1 MPDADN
7 SFLIE
12 PDELTKLVGGNIVI
26 IDARKPGE
34 FKTGHI
40 PGALP
45 FSTYELFAVD
55 TQLEG
60 MKAFAAAMANR
71 FMVAGVSL
79 DKPVIVYDED
89 TGMRAAREMWLLE
102 FLGHRN
108 VRMLHGGLNA
118 WRKADGLV
126 IADTDIPT
134 VRIRAFKPVLSTAF
148 ESSIDEVSRRSG
160 NRNYRLIDVRDDL
173 EWAGKD
179 NTPCCSRRG
188 HIPHARHIEWT
199 QFLDN
204 GRFKTPAAIKA
215 LLAQHGVN
223 ARQDIAVYCHR
234 GARSANTYYAL
245 RYAGIQTARN
255 FIGSWHEWSARTD
268 LPVEQD

>member
-1 MPDADN
+1 
-7 SFLIE
+7 
-12 PDELTKLVGGNIVI
+12 
-26 IDARKPGE
+26 
-34 FKTGHI
+34 
-40 PGALP
+40 
-45 FSTYELFAVD
+45 
-55 TQLEG
+55 
-60 MKAFAAAMANR
+60 
-71 FMVAGVSL
+71 
-79 DKPVIVYDED
+79 
-89 TGMRAAREMWLLE
+89 
-102 FLGHRN
+102 
-108 VRMLHGGLNA
+108 
-118 WRKADGLV
+118 
-126 IADTDIPT
+126 
-134 VRIRAFKPVLSTAF
+134 VLSTAF
-148 ESSIDEVSRRSG
+148 ESSIDEVARRSG

-179 NTPCCSRRG
+179 NTPCCARRG

-204 GRFKTPAAIKA
+204 GRYKTPAAIKA

-245 RYAGIQTARN
+245 RHAGIQTARN